1 MAAFG
6 KGGRGRG
13 WDRLNDE
20 DMQLLTDRF
29 IAYAPRFGSTGYA
42 SQDKWLN
49 GVFRDGLGRECRIEG
64 TMWGIVTAAGVRV
77 KGSHKNLAAALEAY
91 QKLPESARKP
101 KIEDLEPHNPKLQYA
116 DI

>member
-13 WDRLNDE
+13 WDRLNDDE
-20 DMQLLTDRF
+20 MKLLKEKF

-49 GVFRDGLGRECRIEG
+49 EVFKDGQGRECRIEG
-64 TMWGIVTAAGVRV
+64 TMWAIVTASGARG
-77 KGSHKNLAAALEAY
+77 KGKHRSLKEALEGDE
-91 QKLPESARKP
+91 KLPESDR
-101 KIEDLEPHNPKLQYA
+101 
-116 DI
+116 